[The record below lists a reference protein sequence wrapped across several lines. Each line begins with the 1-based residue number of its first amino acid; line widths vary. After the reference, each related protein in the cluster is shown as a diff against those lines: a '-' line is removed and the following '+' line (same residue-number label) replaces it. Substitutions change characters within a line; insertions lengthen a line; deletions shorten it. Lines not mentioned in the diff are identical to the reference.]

1 MQEPEIHEAARKH
14 WVVDADM
21 RYVFANPLRTL
32 TEQGVWEL
40 TMHVGFTENG
50 KLIEV
55 GFVTASNGP
64 VVILHAMPV
73 NRQRARSKY
82 GL

>member
-1 MQEPEIHEAARKH
+1 MQ
-14 WVVDADM
+14 
-21 RYVFANPLRTL
+21 YVYENPVRIM
-32 TEQGVWEL
+32 TEQGDWEL

-55 GFVTASNGP
+55 GLATADGVT
-64 VVILHAMPV
+64 VIIHAMPV
-73 NRQRARSKY
+73 NRHRARSKY